1 MKHYVRRTLAILL
14 AVMLLAALS
23 IPAYA
28 QGPRGNGQER
38 GNGAGFVD
46 ADGDGVCDYF
56 GTGRGNGQGV
66 GFVDKDGDGV
76 CDYFGTGCGSGQG
89 RGQRN
94 G

>member
-38 GNGAGFVD
+38 GNGKPCAFHV
-46 ADGDGVCDYF
+46 
-56 GTGRGNGQGV
+56 TRH
-66 GFVDKDGDGV
+66 
-76 CDYFGTGCGSGQG
+76 
-89 RGQRN
+89 RR
-94 G
+94 